1 MFYIKLSISLA
12 ILAKM
17 FLPLY
22 YLILYY
28 TFVIF
33 KIILS
38 TFYYYLVYFLH
49 LVTSIN
55 NYLLGITSLLTISLV
70 YKLFT

>member
-17 FLPLY
+17 FLHLY

-38 TFYYYLVYFLH
+38 TFYYHLVYFLH
-49 LVTSIN
+49 LVTLIN